1 MLRVGDF
8 YLEGLSILFSIMT
21 TVDYLDQRGERP
33 PPVMVDYLDQDFA
46 ITFDHV
52 HNGRGSG

>member
-1 MLRVGDF
+1 MLRVADF
-8 YLEGLSILFSIMT
+8 YLEGLSMLFSIMT
-21 TVDYLDQRGERP
+21 T
-33 PPVMVDYLDQDFA
+33 VDYLDQDFA